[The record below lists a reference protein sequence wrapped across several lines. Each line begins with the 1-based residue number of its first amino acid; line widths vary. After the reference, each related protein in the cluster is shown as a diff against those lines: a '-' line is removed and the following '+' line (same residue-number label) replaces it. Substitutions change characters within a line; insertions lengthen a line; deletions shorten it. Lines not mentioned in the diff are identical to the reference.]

1 MAERNQKAKMP
12 SLWRG
17 VPSRACVLPE
27 AVLPL
32 AARRGF
38 KPGHIQQEL
47 WGQGTQLS
55 LPTAITDSTGG
66 ACTLDVVHS
75 EVR

>member
-1 MAERNQKAKMP
+1 MAEENQKAKMP
-12 SLWRG
+12 SVGRV
-17 VPSRACVLPE
+17 VPSSTHLPPGVVLS
-27 AVLPL
+27 L

-38 KPGHIQQEL
+38 MPGHIQQEV

-66 ACTLDVVHS
+66 ACTPDMVHS